1 MYGHCYQ
8 IQFEMMHVPQGT
20 VYTFFTH
27 EWIFKRSSSNDLLYA
42 ELNGIK
48 SKFFEG
54 CRFKATFDRNIV
66 TITSGIAYMIYW
78 NNDFS
83 ISDNYSKSFSELFIW
98 AHFLLFQA
106 LLKDWQV
113 LLLLN
118 HAKITVIAKLLLHR
132 NAKKPLQH

>member
-1 MYGHCYQ
+1 MFYNSVKNDSVDIIWKNKEGTEQ
-8 IQFEMMHVPQGT
+8 IFATLAPNSHYT

-83 ISDNYSKSFSELFIW
+83 ISDYSKSFSELFIW
-98 AHFLLFQA
+98 AHFLLF
-106 LLKDWQV
+106 
-113 LLLLN
+113 
-118 HAKITVIAKLLLHR
+118 
-132 NAKKPLQH
+132 